1 MNKCKDVSLLINVAQ
16 NLNGRD
22 SDNFELFT
30 TGRLKK
36 RKDKW
41 IVEYENEYN
50 GVSKVLLFNESCV
63 NIITNGDISYVLK

>member
-1 MNKCKDVSLLINVAQ
+1 MCLKKEAKQSKMNKCKDVSLLIKVSQ

-36 RKDKW
+36 KKRQVD
-41 IVEYENEYN
+41 
-50 GVSKVLLFNESCV
+50 C
-63 NIITNGDISYVLK
+63 